1 MGCVDQALTMYFLI
15 EKIPAQKAQPVAE
28 YNKTS
33 QIGIPLF

>member
-1 MGCVDQALTMYFLI
+1 MACVERALTMYFLI